1 MATGIMNISLSGLN
15 AAMSGIRTVQHNVA
29 NVHTE
34 GYHRQ
39 QSMFSAATPQFSGG
53 GYLGTGVNI
62 DTVRRIYDQFLDSQ
76 TRNYQSQLSGGEA
89 YAAYATEVDA
99 LLGSDA
105 TGLRNSMQR
114 FFASVNE
121 VVNDPTSVVTRQ
133 QMLSTGNALA
143 ARFNQ
148 LSGNLDDINT
158 AINTDVENIAA
169 QINSYADRIQAL
181 NSHIS
186 RGIGAGQTPNDLLDQ
201 REQLVAQLGKLVNV
215 TQIDQNDGSVV
226 VLLGRGQPLVVG
238 SSVRHVQAVN
248 DPADPT
254 RKTLAIEI
262 PNSTATETINT
273 GDITGGRLGGLFSF
287 REDML
292 NPTMSGLDAMAK
304 GLADAFNAQHVAGE
318 DLGGNV
324 GVNFFSYSALNPA
337 GTLAVAITQP
347 SDIAAAGIGTGP
359 GDNSN
364 AVALADIADRAMA
377 GLGGVTLSA
386 YNAAMIGRN
395 ATYANAADSNVA
407 NFTALHKQSFDAL
420 QSLSGVNLDEEA
432 INLIQYQQAYQAAAK
447 AIQTSSTLFE
457 AILGAVR

>member
-1 MATGIMNISLSGLN
+1 MNISLSGLN
-15 AAMSGIRTVQHNVA
+15 AAMSGIRTVQQNIA
-29 NVHTE
+29 NVNTE

-39 QSMFSAATPQFSGG
+39 QSVFTASTPQFSGG

-105 TGLRNSMQR
+105 TGLRNSLQT
-114 FFASVNE
+114 FFASLNQ
-121 VVNDPTSVVTRQ
+121 VVNDPTSAVARQ
-133 QMLSTGNALA
+133 QVLSAGNSLA

-148 LSGNLDDINT
+148 LSGNLDSINT

-181 NSHIS
+181 NSQIS
-186 RGIGAGQTPNDLLDQ
+186 RGIGSGQTPNDLLDQ

-215 TQIDQNDGSVV
+215 SQIDQSDGSVV
-226 VLLGRGQPLVVG
+226 VLLGHGQPLVVG

-248 DPADPT
+248 DPIDPT
-254 RKTLAIEI
+254 QKTLAIEI
-262 PNSTATETINT
+262 PNSAATETINT

-287 REDML
+287 RDDVL
-292 NPTMSGLDAMAK
+292 NPTMTDLDAMAQS
-304 GLADAFNAQHVAGE
+304 LADAFNTQHALGE
-318 DLGGNV
+318 DLDGNA
-324 GVNFFSYSALNPA
+324 GANFFNYSALDPA

-347 SDIAAAGIGTGP
+347 SDIAAAAAGTGP

-364 AVALADIADRAMA
+364 AVDLADIADLPMA
-377 GLGGVTLSA
+377 GLGGVTLNS

-395 ATYANAADSNVA
+395 ATYANAADSNVT
-407 NFTALHKQSFDAL
+407 NFTALYKQSYDAL

-447 AIQTSSTLFE
+447 AIQASSTLFD